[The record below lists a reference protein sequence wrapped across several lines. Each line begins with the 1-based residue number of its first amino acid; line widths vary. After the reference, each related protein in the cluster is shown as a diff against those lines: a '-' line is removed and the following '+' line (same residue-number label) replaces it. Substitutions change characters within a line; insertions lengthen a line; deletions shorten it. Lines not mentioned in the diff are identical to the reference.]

1 MATFIGYNSI
11 NQYKNYVLTDFELI
25 KRDLLNALNIRQ
37 GESLMRPL
45 NGTNVW
51 NYIFEPQSPETIR
64 AIEQEMQR
72 VVDRDPRIQISTLNV
87 FSQDNGVLIELQVET
102 VADTGVE
109 DLVILFD
116 QEAQFATYV

>member
-1 MATFIGYNSI
+1 MATFIGYNTI
-11 NQYKNYVLTDFELI
+11 NQYKNYTLTDFDLI

-51 NYIFEPQSPETIR
+51 DYIFEPQSPETIR
-64 AIEQEMQR
+64 AIENEMQR

-87 FSQDNGVLIELQVET
+87 FSQENGVLIELQVET
-102 VADTGVE
+102 VANTGVE
-109 DLVILFD
+109 DLIILFD
-116 QEAQFATYV
+116 QEAQFANYV